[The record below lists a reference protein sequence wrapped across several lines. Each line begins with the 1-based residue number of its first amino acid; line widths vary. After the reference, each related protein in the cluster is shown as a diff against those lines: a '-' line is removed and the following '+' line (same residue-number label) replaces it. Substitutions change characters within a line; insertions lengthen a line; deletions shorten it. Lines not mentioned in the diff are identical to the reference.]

1 MPLTTQN
8 PPFSYGSTREASF
21 LKSTG
26 RLASVVSVIKDII
39 KIILKSRTR
48 ENCKIA
54 MGEKKKNICAKSEL
68 NCHFKALVTLYNNVH
83 SLTLVNYLS

>member
-54 MGEKKKNICAKSEL
+54 MGEKKKHLCKIRVKLPFQSIGN
-68 NCHFKALVTLYNNVH
+68 TLQ
-83 SLTLVNYLS
+83 